1 MMVPLARIPTCMVL
15 FVTTALI
22 ALPVRAGEIIYPT
35 GDGTLADGGIFG
47 DYDGVVDSW
56 NWAFGPVGFAGAVTL
71 TTETPASAVEHRMVC
86 KYDLRGVSVATPLNA
101 TLTFTTRGA
110 SVFPFPDVTL
120 HVYSFPGELYELP
133 RDFSA
138 GPSVL
143 EGVITIAAM
152 QAPRAETIDVT
163 GLVAS
168 AITSGD
174 NRVAFRFQIDPL
186 TPNLANQVFID
197 ALDSA
202 PETKPILTIR
212 SAVPGDVSGDGKTD
226 LADFAIFTDCM
237 CAPGAEPTPT
247 TPGITA
253 ADCLYAFDHDG
264 DDDVNLDDLSALL
277 GLLAYD

>member
-1 MMVPLARIPTCMVL
+1 MVL
-15 FVTTALI
+15 FVACALI
-22 ALPVRAGEIIYPT
+22 ALPARAGEIIYPI

-56 NWAFGPVGFAGAVTL
+56 NWVFGPVGFAGAVTL

-86 KYDLRGVSVATPLNA
+86 KYDLRGVSVAKPLNA

-110 SVFPFPDVTL
+110 SVLPFPDVTL

-133 RDFSA
+133 ADFSA
-138 GPSVL
+138 APAVL
-143 EGVITIAAM
+143 QGVITVAAM
-152 QAPRAETIDVT
+152 QAPKAETVDVT

-168 AITSGD
+168 AITSGN

-186 TPNLANQVFID
+186 TPNVANQVFID

-202 PETKPILTIR
+202 PETKPILTVR

-237 CAPGAEPTPT
+237 CGPGAEPAPT

-277 GLLAYD
+277 TLFAYD